1 MLSVC
6 VSCSVMSDPLRP
18 HGLYSLPDSSVYG
31 ISQARTLEWVAVPFS
46 MVSSRPRDGTWV
58 SYIAGGFFINS
69 AIRKTQECGNTRIQ
83 FVLEGLTVSW
93 SKVNKK
99 YHQLW

>member
-1 MLSVC
+1 MD
-6 VSCSVMSDPLRP
+6 CSPPGYRP
-18 HGLYSLPDSSVYG
+18 SVYG
-31 ISQARTLEWVAVPFS
+31 ISQARILEWVPISFPTG
-46 MVSSRPRDGTWV
+46 SSRPRDGTWV

-93 SKVNKK
+93 RQSEQKVSSIMVTRAEKLRNESFKTT
-99 YHQLW
+99 